1 MIADAEP
8 LPDDIELL
16 KKLVLEARQELARS
30 QDANTR
36 LWETLRQ
43 LQRAVRAEIGK
54 ARSRSVQLCN
64 GGDRAGAGGSAIAG

>member
-1 MIADAEP
+1 MIAVAEP

-30 QDANTR
+30 QHANAR

-43 LQRAVRAEIGK
+43 LRRANLYGE
-54 ARSRSVQLCN
+54 RS
-64 GGDRAGAGGSAIAG
+64 G